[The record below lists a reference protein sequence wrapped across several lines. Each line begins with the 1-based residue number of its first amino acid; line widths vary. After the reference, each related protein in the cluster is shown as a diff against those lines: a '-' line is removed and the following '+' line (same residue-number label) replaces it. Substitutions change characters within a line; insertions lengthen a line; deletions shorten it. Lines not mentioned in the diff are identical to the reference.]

1 MAAHARSQHNGFR
14 HIEIYGIAMSSIEE
28 KFLETFG
35 EEPDLVAAAPGR
47 VNLIGEH
54 IDYSE
59 GFVLPFAIK
68 DRTMVAARKRDDST
82 VRVASAQRRNKIV
95 TVDIADVKPGLKG
108 EWERYAL
115 GVLWSMGVTPGV
127 DLMIDGHVP
136 LGAGLSSS
144 AALECSVATAMNHLF
159 DMGFNLEELARL
171 TQKAENQYVGVP
183 CGIMDQSVSL
193 MATNGFALLLDCR
206 DLSTRNI
213 PFDVASHGLELLII
227 DTQAHHALTDGGYA
241 ERRASCESVA
251 AKLHVK
257 SMRELT
263 ITQLDSSRDLLS
275 ETEYIRARHA
285 ITEMKRVLDCVEAL
299 SSGDFVKVGQ
309 LLNQSHLSLRD
320 DYNVSCP
327 ELNAAVE
334 ASLVAG
340 ALGSRMV
347 GGGFG
352 GSAIALIQ
360 ASKTSETIG
369 VVEKAFADKKFKAP
383 RFFTSLPS
391 QGAEL
396 LSRR

>member
-1 MAAHARSQHNGFR
+1 
-14 HIEIYGIAMSSIEE
+14 MSSIEE

-35 EEPDLVAAAPGR
+35 AEPDLVAAAPGR

-68 DRTMVAARKRDDST
+68 DRTLAAARKRDDSI
-82 VRVASAQRRNKIV
+82 VRIASVQRRNKIV
-95 TVDIADVKPGLKG
+95 TVDIKDVKPGLKG

-115 GVLWSMGVTPGV
+115 GVLWSMGVTSGV

-144 AALECSVATAMNHLF
+144 AALECSVATAVNHLF
-159 DMGFNLEELARL
+159 DMGFSLEELARL
-171 TQKAENQYVGVP
+171 TQRAENQYVGVP

-251 AKLHVK
+251 AKVSIK

-263 ITQLDSSRDLLS
+263 MEQLDSSRHLIT

-285 ITEMKRVLDCVEAL
+285 VTEMKRVLDCVEAL
-299 SSGDFVKVGQ
+299 SVGDFVKVGQ
-309 LLNQSHLSLRD
+309 LINASHVSLRD
-320 DYNVSCP
+320 DYTVSCP
-327 ELNAAVE
+327 ELDTAVD
-334 ASLVAG
+334 ASLAAG
-340 ALGSRMV
+340 AMGSRMV

-360 ASKTSETIG
+360 ASKTSQTIRA
-369 VVEKAFADKKFKAP
+369 VEKAFADKKFKAP

-396 LSRR
+396 ISRG

>member
-1 MAAHARSQHNGFR
+1 
-14 HIEIYGIAMSSIEE
+14 MSSIEE

-54 IDYSE
+54 IDYIE

-68 DRTMVAARKRDDST
+68 DRTLVAARKRDDSI
-82 VRVASAQRRNKIV
+82 VRVASAQRRNKIIS
-95 TVDIADVKPGLKG
+95 VDINEVKPGLKG

-115 GVLWSMGVTPGV
+115 GVLWSMGVKSGV
-127 DLMIDGHVP
+127 DLLIDGHVP

-159 DMGFNLEELARL
+159 DMGFSLEELARL

-251 AKLHVK
+251 AKLGVK

-263 ITQLDSSRDLLS
+263 IEQLDSSRDKLS
-275 ETEYIRARHA
+275 ESEYIRARHA
-285 ITEMKRVLDCVEAL
+285 VTEMKRVLDCVEAL
-299 SSGDFVKVGQ
+299 ASEDFTQVGQ
-309 LLNQSHLSLRD
+309 LLNQSHNSLRD
-320 DYNVSCP
+320 DYTVSCP
-327 ELNAAVE
+327 ELDTAVE
-334 ASLVAG
+334 ASLAAG
-340 ALGSRMV
+340 ALGARMV

-360 ASKTSETIG
+360 ASKTSQTISA
-369 VVEKAFADKKFKAP
+369 VEKAFADKKFKAP

-396 LSRR
+396 LSRG

>member
-1 MAAHARSQHNGFR
+1 MSQ
-14 HIEIYGIAMSSIEE
+14 IEK

-35 EEPDLVAAAPGR
+35 AEPDLVAAAPGR

-54 IDYSE
+54 IDYSD

-68 DRTMVAARKRDDST
+68 DRTLVAARKRGDST
-82 VRVASAQRRNKIV
+82 VRIASAQRRNKIV
-95 TVDIADVKPGLKG
+95 TVDISKVKPGLKG

-115 GVLWSMGVTPGV
+115 GVLWALGVKEGV
-127 DLMIDGHVP
+127 DLLIDGHVP

-159 DMGFNLEELARL
+159 DLGFNLEELARL
-171 TQKAENQYVGVP
+171 TQKAENHYVGVP

-193 MATNGFALLLDCR
+193 MATQGSALLLDCS
-206 DLSTRNI
+206 DLTTKNI
-213 PFDVASHGLELLII
+213 PFDVASSGLELLII

-241 ERRASCESVA
+241 ERRASCESVV
-251 AKLHVK
+251 AKLGI
-257 SMRELT
+257 SSLRELSME
-263 ITQLDSSRDLLS
+263 QLENSRGLLT
-275 ETEYIRARHA
+275 ETEFVRARHA
-285 ITEMKRVLDCVEAL
+285 VTEMKRVLECVEAL
-299 SSGDFVKVGQ
+299 SNSDFAKVGQ
-309 LLNQSHLSLRD
+309 LINQSHTSLRD
-320 DYNVSCP
+320 DYTVSCP
-327 ELNAAVE
+327 ELDTAVE
-334 ASLVAG
+334 AALAAG

-360 ASKTSETIG
+360 ASKTTETIKA
-369 VVEKAFADKKFKAP
+369 VEKAFSSKGFKAP

>member
-1 MAAHARSQHNGFR
+1 
-14 HIEIYGIAMSSIEE
+14 MSSIEE

-115 GVLWSMGVTPGV
+115 GVLWSMGVTSGV
-127 DLMIDGHVP
+127 DLLIDGHVP

-334 ASLVAG
+334 ASLAAG

>member
-1 MAAHARSQHNGFR
+1 MSQ
-14 HIEIYGIAMSSIEE
+14 IEK

-35 EEPDLVAAAPGR
+35 AEPDLVAAAPGR

-54 IDYSE
+54 IDYSD

-68 DRTMVAARKRDDST
+68 DRTLVAARKRGDST
-82 VRVASAQRRNKIV
+82 VRIASAQRRNKIV
-95 TVDIADVKPGLKG
+95 TVDISTVKPGLKG

-115 GVLWSMGVTPGV
+115 GVLWALGVKEGV
-127 DLMIDGHVP
+127 DLLIDGHVP

-159 DMGFNLEELARL
+159 DLGFNLEELARL

-193 MATNGFALLLDCR
+193 MATQGSALLLDCR
-206 DLSTRNI
+206 DLTTKNI
-213 PFDVASHGLELLII
+213 PFDVASSGLELLII

-241 ERRASCESVA
+241 ERRASCESVV
-251 AKLHVK
+251 AKLGIT
-257 SMRELT
+257 SLRELSME
-263 ITQLDSSRDLLS
+263 QLENSRGLLT
-275 ETEYIRARHA
+275 ETEFVRARHA
-285 ITEMKRVLDCVEAL
+285 VTEMKRVLECVEAL
-299 SSGDFVKVGQ
+299 SNSDFERVGQ
-309 LLNQSHLSLRD
+309 LINQSHASLRD
-320 DYNVSCP
+320 DYTVSCP
-327 ELNAAVE
+327 ELDTAVE
-334 ASLVAG
+334 AALAAG

-360 ASKTSETIG
+360 ASKTTETIKS
-369 VVEKAFADKKFKAP
+369 VEKAFSSKGFKAP

>member
-1 MAAHARSQHNGFR
+1 MSQ
-14 HIEIYGIAMSSIEE
+14 IEK

-35 EEPDLVAAAPGR
+35 VEPDLVAAAPGR

-54 IDYSE
+54 IDYSD

-68 DRTMVAARKRDDST
+68 DRTLVAARKRNDST
-82 VRVASAQRRNKIV
+82 VRIASAQRRNKIV
-95 TVDIADVKPGLKG
+95 TVDISKVKPGLKG

-115 GVLWSMGVTPGV
+115 GVLWALGVKEGV
-127 DLMIDGHVP
+127 DLLIDGHVP

-159 DMGFNLEELARL
+159 DLGFSLEELARL

-193 MATNGFALLLDCR
+193 MATQGSALLLDCR
-206 DLSTRNI
+206 DLSTKNI
-213 PFDVASHGLELLII
+213 SFDVASSGLELLII

-241 ERRASCESVA
+241 ERRASCESAV
-251 AKLHVK
+251 AKLGIT
-257 SMRELT
+257 SFRELT
-263 ITQLDSSRDLLS
+263 MEQLEKSRGLLT
-275 ETEYIRARHA
+275 ETEFVRARHA
-285 ITEMKRVLDCVEAL
+285 VTEMKRVLDCVQAL
-299 SSGDFVKVGQ
+299 SDSNFALVGE
-309 LLNQSHLSLRD
+309 LINQSHTSLRD
-320 DYNVSCP
+320 DYTVSCP
-327 ELNAAVE
+327 ELDTAVE
-334 ASLVAG
+334 TALAAG

-360 ASKTSETIG
+360 ASKTTETIKA
-369 VVEKAFADKKFKAP
+369 VEKTFASKGFKAP

>member
-1 MAAHARSQHNGFR
+1 MSQ
-14 HIEIYGIAMSSIEE
+14 IEK

-54 IDYSE
+54 IDYSD

-68 DRTMVAARKRDDST
+68 DRTLVAARKRNDST
-82 VRVASAQRRNKIV
+82 VRIASAQRRNKIV
-95 TVDIADVKPGLKG
+95 TVDINQMKPGLKG

-115 GVLWSMGVTPGV
+115 GVLWAMGIKEGV
-127 DLMIDGHVP
+127 DLLIDGNVP

-159 DMGFNLEELARL
+159 DLGFNLEELARL

-193 MATNGFALLLDCR
+193 MATQGSALLLDCR
-206 DLSTRNI
+206 DLSTKNI
-213 PFDVASHGLELLII
+213 PFDVASNGLELLII

-241 ERRASCESVA
+241 ERRASCESVVV
-251 AKLHVK
+251 KLGIN
-257 SMRELT
+257 SLRELSME
-263 ITQLDSSRDLLS
+263 QLENSRALLT
-275 ETEYIRARHA
+275 ETEYVRARHA
-285 ITEMKRVLDCVEAL
+285 VTEMKRVLECVDAL
-299 SSGDFVKVGQ
+299 SNSDFEKVGH
-309 LLNQSHLSLRD
+309 LINQSHASLRD
-320 DYNVSCP
+320 DYTVSCP
-327 ELNAAVE
+327 ELDTAVE
-334 ASLVAG
+334 AALYAG

-360 ASKTSETIG
+360 ESKTTETIK
-369 VVEKAFADKKFKAP
+369 VIEKAFSSKGFKAP

>member
-1 MAAHARSQHNGFR
+1 
-14 HIEIYGIAMSSIEE
+14 MSSIEE

-115 GVLWSMGVTPGV
+115 GVLWSMGVTTGV
-127 DLMIDGHVP
+127 DLLINGHVP

>member
-1 MAAHARSQHNGFR
+1 MSQ
-14 HIEIYGIAMSSIEE
+14 IEK

-35 EEPDLVAAAPGR
+35 AEPDLVAAAPGR

-54 IDYSE
+54 IDYSD

-68 DRTMVAARKRDDST
+68 DRTLVAARKRGDST
-82 VRVASAQRRNKIV
+82 VRIASAQRRNKIV
-95 TVDIADVKPGLKG
+95 TVDISTVKPGLKG

-115 GVLWSMGVTPGV
+115 GVLWALGVKEGV
-127 DLMIDGHVP
+127 DLLIDGHVP

-159 DMGFNLEELARL
+159 DLGFNLEELARL

-193 MATNGFALLLDCR
+193 MATQGSALLLDCR
-206 DLSTRNI
+206 DLTTKNI
-213 PFDVASHGLELLII
+213 PFDVASSGLELLII

-241 ERRASCESVA
+241 ERRASCESVV
-251 AKLHVK
+251 AKLGIT
-257 SMRELT
+257 SLRELT
-263 ITQLDSSRDLLS
+263 MEQLENSRGLLT
-275 ETEYIRARHA
+275 ETEFVRARHA
-285 ITEMKRVLDCVEAL
+285 VTEMKRVLECVEAL
-299 SSGDFVKVGQ
+299 SNSDFAKVGQ
-309 LLNQSHLSLRD
+309 LINQSHTSLRD
-320 DYNVSCP
+320 DYTVSCP
-327 ELNAAVE
+327 ELDTAVE
-334 ASLVAG
+334 AALAAG

-360 ASKTSETIG
+360 ASKTTETIKA
-369 VVEKAFADKKFKAP
+369 VEKAFSSKGFKAP

>member
-1 MAAHARSQHNGFR
+1 MSQ
-14 HIEIYGIAMSSIEE
+14 IEK

-35 EEPDLVAAAPGR
+35 VEPDLVAAAPGR

-54 IDYSE
+54 IDYSD

-68 DRTMVAARKRDDST
+68 DRTLVAARKRNDST
-82 VRVASAQRRNKIV
+82 VRIASAQRRNKIV
-95 TVDIADVKPGLKG
+95 TVDISKVKPGLKG

-115 GVLWSMGVTPGV
+115 GVLWALGVKEGV
-127 DLMIDGHVP
+127 DLLIDGHVP

-159 DMGFNLEELARL
+159 DLGFNLEELARL

-193 MATNGFALLLDCR
+193 MATQGSALLLDCR
-206 DLSTRNI
+206 DLTTKNI
-213 PFDVASHGLELLII
+213 PFDVASSGLELLII

-241 ERRASCESVA
+241 ERRASCESVV
-251 AKLHVK
+251 AKLGIT
-257 SMRELT
+257 SLRELSME
-263 ITQLDSSRDLLS
+263 QLENSRGLLT
-275 ETEYIRARHA
+275 ETEFIRARHA
-285 ITEMKRVLDCVEAL
+285 VTEMKRVLECVDAL
-299 SSGDFVKVGQ
+299 SKSEFEKVGE
-309 LLNQSHLSLRD
+309 LINQSHASLRD
-320 DYNVSCP
+320 DYTVSCP
-327 ELNAAVE
+327 ELDTAVE
-334 ASLVAG
+334 AALAAG

-360 ASKTSETIG
+360 ASKTTETIRSI
-369 VVEKAFADKKFKAP
+369 EKAFASKGFKAP

>member
-1 MAAHARSQHNGFR
+1 
-14 HIEIYGIAMSSIEE
+14 MSSIEE

-35 EEPDLVAAAPGR
+35 DEPDLVAAAPGR

-54 IDYSE
+54 IDYSD

-68 DRTMVAARKRDDST
+68 DRTLVAARKRDDST
-82 VRVASAQRRNKIV
+82 VRIASAQRRSKVV
-95 TVDIADVKPGLKG
+95 TVDINDIKPGLKG

-115 GVLWSMGVTPGV
+115 GVLWSMGVKGGV
-127 DLMIDGHVP
+127 DVMIDGHVP

-159 DMGFNLEELARL
+159 DMGYDLEELARL

-193 MATNGFALLLDCR
+193 MATQGFALLLDCR
-206 DLSTRNI
+206 DLSTKNI
-213 PFDVASHGLELLII
+213 PFDVASSGLELLII

-241 ERRASCESVA
+241 ERRASCESAV
-251 AKLHVK
+251 AKLGVT
-257 SMRELT
+257 SLRELT
-263 ITQLDSSRDLLS
+263 LQQLEQSRSLL
-275 ETEYIRARHA
+275 TEIEFVRVRHA
-285 ITEMKRVLDCVEAL
+285 VTEMQRVLDCVDAL
-299 SSGDFVKVGQ
+299 GNSDFEKVGT
-309 LLNQSHLSLRD
+309 LINQSHASLRD
-320 DYNVSCP
+320 DYTVSCP
-327 ELNAAVE
+327 ELDTAVDAAL
-334 ASLVAG
+334 SAG

-360 ASKTSETIG
+360 ASNTTETIKAI
-369 VVEKAFADKKFKAP
+369 EKAFSAKGFKAP

-396 LSRR
+396 ISRR

>member
-1 MAAHARSQHNGFR
+1 MSQ
-14 HIEIYGIAMSSIEE
+14 IEK

-54 IDYSE
+54 IDYSD

-68 DRTMVAARKRDDST
+68 DRTLVAARRRNDST
-82 VRVASAQRRNKIV
+82 VRIASAQRRNKIV
-95 TVDIADVKPGLKG
+95 TVDISKVKPGLKG

-115 GVLWSMGVTPGV
+115 GVLWAIGVKEGV
-127 DLMIDGHVP
+127 DLLIDGHVP

-159 DMGFNLEELARL
+159 DLGFNLEELARL

-193 MATNGFALLLDCR
+193 MATQGSALLLDCR
-206 DLSTRNI
+206 DLSTKNI
-213 PFDVASHGLELLII
+213 PFDVASSGLELLII

-241 ERRASCESVA
+241 ERRASCESAV
-251 AKLHVK
+251 AKLGIT
-257 SMRELT
+257 SLRELT
-263 ITQLDSSRDLLS
+263 MQQLENSRGLLT
-275 ETEYIRARHA
+275 ETEFVRARHA
-285 ITEMKRVLDCVEAL
+285 VTEMKRVIDCVQAL
-299 SSGDFVKVGQ
+299 SDSNFALVGE
-309 LLNQSHLSLRD
+309 LINQSHASLRD
-320 DYNVSCP
+320 DYTVSCP
-327 ELNAAVE
+327 ELDTAVNAAL
-334 ASLVAG
+334 AAG
-340 ALGSRMV
+340 ALGARMV

-360 ASKTSETIG
+360 ASKTTETIKTI
-369 VVEKAFADKKFKAP
+369 EKAFSGKGFKAP

-396 LSRR
+396 ISRR

>member
-1 MAAHARSQHNGFR
+1 MSV
-14 HIEIYGIAMSSIEE
+14 IEK
-28 KFLETFG
+28 KFLEIFG

-54 IDYSE
+54 IDYSD

-68 DRTMVAARKRDDST
+68 DRTLVAARKRDDSI
-82 VRVASAQRRNKIV
+82 VRIASVQRRNKVV
-95 TVDIADVKPGLKG
+95 TVDISRVKPGLKG

-115 GVLWSMGVTPGV
+115 GVLWSMGVNAGV
-127 DLMIDGHVP
+127 DLLIDGHVP

-159 DMGFNLEELARL
+159 DMGFTLEELARL

-193 MATNGFALLLDCR
+193 MATQGSALLLDCR
-206 DLSTRNI
+206 DLSTKNI
-213 PFDVASHGLELLII
+213 PFDVAASGLELLII

-241 ERRASCESVA
+241 QRRASCESVV
-251 AKLHVK
+251 AKLAIP
-257 SMRELT
+257 SLRELSME
-263 ITQLDSSRDLLS
+263 QLEASRSLLTD
-275 ETEYIRARHA
+275 TEYLRARHA
-285 ITEMKRVLDCVEAL
+285 VTEMKRVLDCVDAL
-299 SSGDFVKVGQ
+299 SSSDFVRVGQ
-309 LLNQSHLSLRD
+309 LLNQSHASLRD
-320 DYNVSCP
+320 DYAVSCP
-327 ELNAAVE
+327 ELDTAVDAAL
-334 ASLVAG
+334 SAG

-360 ASKTSETIG
+360 ASKTTETIKA
-369 VVEKAFADKKFKAP
+369 VEKAFSNRGFKAP

-391 QGAEL
+391 QGAEII
-396 LSRR
+396 SPR

>member
-1 MAAHARSQHNGFR
+1 
-14 HIEIYGIAMSSIEE
+14 MSSIEE
-28 KFLETFG
+28 KFLEVFG
-35 EEPDLVAAAPGR
+35 EEPDLIAAAPGR

-68 DRTMVAARKRDDST
+68 DRTTAAIRKRDDST
-82 VRVASAQRRNKIV
+82 VRIASVQRRNKVI
-95 TVDIADVKPGLKG
+95 TVDINDVQPGLKG
-108 EWERYAL
+108 DWDRYAL
-115 GVLWSMGVTPGV
+115 GVLWSMGVKTGV
-127 DLMIDGHVP
+127 DLMIDGQVP

-144 AALECSVATAMNHLF
+144 AALECSVATAINHLF
-159 DMGFNLEELARL
+159 DMGFSLEELARL

-193 MATNGFALLLDCR
+193 MATVGSALLLDCR

-213 PFDVASHGLELLII
+213 PFDVAAHGLELLII

-251 AKLHVK
+251 LKLGIH

-263 ITQLDSSRDLLS
+263 IAQLEESRDS
-275 ETEYIRARHA
+275 ITSVEYLRARHA
-285 ITEMKRVLDCVEAL
+285 VSEMQRVLDCVEAL
-299 SSGDFVKVGQ
+299 SISDFEKVGR
-309 LLNQSHLSLRD
+309 LINQSHASLRD
-320 DYNVSCP
+320 DYTVSCP
-327 ELNAAVE
+327 ELDTAVD
-334 ASLVAG
+334 ASLAAG

-360 ASKTSETIG
+360 ASKTSETITAI
-369 VVEKAFADKKFKAP
+369 EKAFAEKKFKAP

-391 QGAEL
+391 QGAEVI
-396 LSRR
+396 SR

>member
-1 MAAHARSQHNGFR
+1 
-14 HIEIYGIAMSSIEE
+14 MSSIER

-68 DRTMVAARKRDDST
+68 DRTLAAVRKRDDST
-82 VRVASAQRRNKIV
+82 VRIASVQRRNKIV
-95 TVDIADVKPGLKG
+95 SVDIKNVKPGLKG

-115 GVLWSMGVTPGV
+115 GVLWSMGVTSGV

-241 ERRASCESVA
+241 ERRASCESAA
-251 AKLHVK
+251 AKLSVK

-263 ITQLDSSRDLLS
+263 MAQLDSSRDQLT
-275 ETEYIRARHA
+275 ETEFIRARHA
-285 ITEMKRVLDCVEAL
+285 VSEMKRVLDCVEAL
-299 SSGDFVKVGQ
+299 GKGDFVKVGQ
-309 LLNQSHLSLRD
+309 LINASHISLRD
-320 DYNVSCP
+320 DYTVSCP
-327 ELNAAVE
+327 ELDTAVD
-334 ASLVAG
+334 ASLAAG

-352 GSAIALIQ
+352 GSAIALIE
-360 ASKTSETIG
+360 ASKTTQTIRA
-369 VVEKAFADKKFKAP
+369 VEKAFAEKKFKAP

-396 LSRR
+396 LSRH

>member
-1 MAAHARSQHNGFR
+1 
-14 HIEIYGIAMSSIEE
+14 MSSIEE
-28 KFLETFG
+28 KFLQTFG
-35 EEPDLVAAAPGR
+35 EEPDLIAAAPGR

-68 DRTMVAARKRDDST
+68 DRTTAAIRKRDDLT
-82 VRVASAQRRNKIV
+82 VRIASAQRRNKIV
-95 TVDIADVKPGLKG
+95 TVDINNVKPGLKG

-115 GVLWSMGVTPGV
+115 GVLWSMGVKTGV
-127 DLMIDGHVP
+127 DLLIDGHVP

-144 AALECSVATAMNHLF
+144 AALECSVATAVNHLF
-159 DMGFNLEELARL
+159 DMGFSLEDLARL

-193 MATNGFALLLDCR
+193 MATVGSALLLDCR

-213 PFDVASHGLELLII
+213 PFDVASSGLELLII

-251 AKLHVK
+251 AKLGIK

-263 ITQLDSSRDLLS
+263 MAQLNSAKELLTQI
-275 ETEYIRARHA
+275 EYVRARHA
-285 ITEMKRVLDCVEAL
+285 VSEMQRVLDCVEAL
-299 SSGDFVKVGQ
+299 STSDFTKVGQ
-309 LLNQSHLSLRD
+309 LINQSHISLRD
-320 DYNVSCP
+320 DYTVSCP
-327 ELNAAVE
+327 ELDTAVD
-334 ASLVAG
+334 ASLAAG

-352 GSAIALIQ
+352 GSAIALIE
-360 ASKTSETIG
+360 ATKTSETIHA
-369 VVEKAFADKKFKAP
+369 VEKAFADKKFKTP

-391 QGAEL
+391 QGAEVI
-396 LSRR
+396 SR

>member
-1 MAAHARSQHNGFR
+1 
-14 HIEIYGIAMSSIEE
+14 MSSIEE
-28 KFLETFG
+28 KFLEVFG
-35 EEPDLVAAAPGR
+35 EEPDLIAAAPGR

-68 DRTMVAARKRDDST
+68 DRTTAAIRKRDDST
-82 VRVASAQRRNKIV
+82 VRIASVQRRNKVI
-95 TVDIADVKPGLKG
+95 TVDINDVQPGLKG
-108 EWERYAL
+108 DWERYAL
-115 GVLWSMGVTPGV
+115 GVLWSMGVKTGV
-127 DLMIDGHVP
+127 DLMIDGQVP

-144 AALECSVATAMNHLF
+144 AALECSVATAINHLF
-159 DMGFNLEELARL
+159 DMGFSLEELARL

-193 MATNGFALLLDCR
+193 MATVGSALLLDCR

-213 PFDVASHGLELLII
+213 PFDVAAHGLELLII

-251 AKLHVK
+251 LKLGIH

-263 ITQLDSSRDLLS
+263 IAQLEASRDFITS
-275 ETEYIRARHA
+275 VEYLRARHA
-285 ITEMKRVLDCVEAL
+285 VSEMQRVLDCVEAL
-299 SSGDFVKVGQ
+299 SISDFEKVGR
-309 LLNQSHLSLRD
+309 LINQSHASLRD
-320 DYNVSCP
+320 DYTVSCP
-327 ELNAAVE
+327 ELDTAVD
-334 ASLVAG
+334 ASLAAG

-360 ASKTSETIG
+360 ASKTSETITAI
-369 VVEKAFADKKFKAP
+369 EKAFAEKKFKAP

-391 QGAEL
+391 QGAEVI
-396 LSRR
+396 SR

>member
-1 MAAHARSQHNGFR
+1 
-14 HIEIYGIAMSSIEE
+14 MSSIEE
-28 KFLETFG
+28 KFVETFG
-35 EEPDLVAAAPGR
+35 EAPDLVAAAPGR

-54 IDYSE
+54 IDYSD

-68 DRTMVAARKRDDST
+68 DRTYVAARKRDDST
-82 VRVASAQRRNKIV
+82 VRIASAQRRNKIV
-95 TVDIADVKPGLKG
+95 TVDIKDVKPGLKG

-115 GVLWSMGVTPGV
+115 GVLWSMGVNSGV

-159 DMGFNLEELARL
+159 DLGFNLEQLARI

-193 MATNGFALLLDCR
+193 MATQGSALLLDCR
-206 DLSTRNI
+206 DLSTKNI

-241 ERRASCESVA
+241 ERRASCESAV
-251 AKLHVK
+251 AKL
-257 SMRELT
+257 SINSLRELT
-263 ITQLDSSRDLLS
+263 LEQLETSRDLLT

-285 ITEMKRVLDCVEAL
+285 VTEMRRVLDCVGAL
-299 SSGDFVKVGQ
+299 SASDFERVGI
-309 LLNQSHLSLRD
+309 LINQSHTSLRD
-320 DYNVSCP
+320 DYTVSCP
-327 ELNAAVE
+327 ELDTAVDAAL
-334 ASLVAG
+334 AAG

-360 ASKTSETIG
+360 ASKTAETIKTI
-369 VVEKAFADKKFKAP
+369 EKAFSSQGFKAP

-396 LSRR
+396 LSRL

>member
-1 MAAHARSQHNGFR
+1 
-14 HIEIYGIAMSSIEE
+14 MSSIEE

-68 DRTMVAARKRDDST
+68 DRTLVAARKRDDSI
-82 VRVASAQRRNKIV
+82 VRVASAQRRNKII
-95 TVDIADVKPGLKG
+95 TVDINEVKPGLKG

-115 GVLWSMGVTPGV
+115 GVLWSMGVKSGV
-127 DLMIDGHVP
+127 DLLIDGHVP

-159 DMGFNLEELARL
+159 DMGFSLEELARL

-251 AKLHVK
+251 AKLGVK

-263 ITQLDSSRDLLS
+263 REQLDSSRDQLS
-275 ETEYIRARHA
+275 ESEYIRARHA
-285 ITEMKRVLDCVEAL
+285 VTEMKRVLDCVEAL
-299 SSGDFVKVGQ
+299 ASEDFTQVGQ
-309 LLNQSHLSLRD
+309 LLNQSHNSLRD
-320 DYNVSCP
+320 DYTVSCP
-327 ELNAAVE
+327 ELDTAVE
-334 ASLVAG
+334 ASLAAG
-340 ALGSRMV
+340 ALGARMV

-360 ASKTSETIG
+360 ASKTSQTISA
-369 VVEKAFADKKFKAP
+369 VEKAFADKKFKAP

-396 LSRR
+396 LSRG

>member
-1 MAAHARSQHNGFR
+1 MSQ
-14 HIEIYGIAMSSIEE
+14 IEK
-28 KFLETFG
+28 KFLETYG
-35 EEPDLVAAAPGR
+35 VEPDVVAAAPGR

-54 IDYSE
+54 IDYSD

-68 DRTMVAARKRDDST
+68 DRTLVAARKRGDTT
-82 VRVASAQRRNKIV
+82 VRIASAQRRNKIV
-95 TVDIADVKPGLKG
+95 TVDISKVKPGLKG

-115 GVLWSMGVTPGV
+115 GVLWALGVKEGV
-127 DLMIDGHVP
+127 DLLIDGHVP

-159 DMGFNLEELARL
+159 DLGFNLEELARL

-193 MATNGFALLLDCR
+193 MATKGSALLLDCR
-206 DLSTRNI
+206 DLSTQNI
-213 PFDVASHGLELLII
+213 PFDVASSGLELLIV

-241 ERRASCESVA
+241 ERRASCESAV
-251 AKLHVK
+251 AKLGIT
-257 SMRELT
+257 SLRELT
-263 ITQLDSSRDLLS
+263 MEQLEKSRGLLT
-275 ETEYIRARHA
+275 ETEFVRARHA
-285 ITEMKRVLDCVEAL
+285 VTEMKRVLDCVQAL
-299 SSGDFVKVGQ
+299 GDSNFALVGE
-309 LLNQSHLSLRD
+309 LINQSHASLRD
-320 DYNVSCP
+320 DYTVSCP
-327 ELNAAVE
+327 ELDTAVDAAL
-334 ASLVAG
+334 AAG

-360 ASKTSETIG
+360 ASKTTETIKG
-369 VVEKAFADKKFKAP
+369 IEKAFSNKGFKAP

-396 LSRR
+396 LSPR

>member
-1 MAAHARSQHNGFR
+1 
-14 HIEIYGIAMSSIEE
+14 MSSIEE

-54 IDYSE
+54 IDYSD

-68 DRTMVAARKRDDST
+68 DRTFVAARKRDDSK
-82 VRVASAQRRNKIV
+82 VRIASAQRRSKVV
-95 TVDIADVKPGLKG
+95 TVDINQVKPGLKG

-115 GVLWSMGVTPGV
+115 GVLWSMGVNQGV

-159 DMGFNLEELARL
+159 DMGYNLEDLARL
-171 TQKAENQYVGVP
+171 TQKAENKYVGVP

-193 MATNGFALLLDCR
+193 MATQGSALLLDCR
-206 DLSTRNI
+206 DLSTKNI
-213 PFDVASHGLELLII
+213 RFDVASSGLELLIV

-241 ERRASCESVA
+241 ERRASCESAV
-251 AKLHVK
+251 AKLGIT
-257 SMRELT
+257 SLRELT
-263 ITQLDSSRDLLS
+263 MEQLEVSRSLLT
-275 ETEYIRARHA
+275 ETEFVRARHA
-285 ITEMKRVLDCVEAL
+285 VTEMQRVLDCVDAL
-299 SSGDFVKVGQ
+299 SNSDFEKVGR
-309 LLNQSHLSLRD
+309 LINQSHASLRD
-320 DYNVSCP
+320 DYTVSCP
-327 ELNAAVE
+327 ELDTAVDAAN
-334 ASLVAG
+334 SAG

-352 GSAIALIQ
+352 GSAIALIK
-360 ASKTSETIG
+360 ASDVQKTRDAVT
-369 VVEKAFADKKFKAP
+369 VAFESHGFKKP

-391 QGAEL
+391 AGASAQL
-396 LSRR
+396 LN